1 MKSLPKNS
9 KNLTPMKNL
18 IWYFTLLIAL
28 VFTAC
33 QGHSSDYSPAS
44 KQADSYHVAEE
55 AAEMDGSYQVKT
67 VSNKSD
73 DASRITEETKIK
85 PKIIRDAS
93 VSLQVEDY
101 KAARK
106 VIDAAISTA
115 EAYITL
121 EDESKSGYSWQNNL
135 VIRVSSEKFD
145 GLLEALEKVAIYTDH
160 KRINAKDVTAEF
172 IDIEARLNNR
182 KQVEKRFQ
190 EILQQAKSVK
200 DILEVENEIRKIREE
215 IDAAEGRLKY
225 LRDQVSFSTI
235 NLTYYEKLDYE
246 AAPKRSYFTKVTKA
260 VGEGWEGFLEFTIAF
275 MYAWPFWI
283 VLGIAILLFRKWSMN
298 KKQD

>member
-1 MKSLPKNS
+1 
-9 KNLTPMKNL
+9 MKNL
-18 IWYFTLLIAL
+18 IWYSTLLLAL
-28 VFTAC
+28 IFTAC
-33 QGHSSDYSPAS
+33 HSNAEYAPSMAS
-44 KQADSYHVAEE
+44 KEADSYAVDES
-55 AAEMDGSYQVKT
+55 AAMDGDYQVQT
-67 VSNKSD
+67 VSNQKG

-93 VSLQVEDY
+93 LSLQVEDY
-101 KAARK
+101 KEARK
-106 VIDAAISTA
+106 AIDAAISTA

-145 GLLEALEKVAIYTDH
+145 VLLQDLEKTAIYTDH

-190 EILQQAKSVK
+190 EILQQAKSIK
-200 DILEVENEIRKIREE
+200 EILEVENEIRKIREE
-215 IDAAEGRLKY
+215 IDASEGRLKY

-235 NLTYYEKLDYE
+235 KLTYYEKLDYE
-246 AAPKRSYFTKVTKA
+246 AAPERSYFTKVTKA
-260 VGEGWEGFLEFTIAF
+260 ISEGWEEFLGFTIAF

-283 VLGIAILLFRKWSMN
+283 VLGIVIWLMIKWSA
-298 KKQD
+298 KKKKEA

>member
-1 MKSLPKNS
+1 
-9 KNLTPMKNL
+9 MKNL
-18 IWYFTLLIAL
+18 IWYFTLLITL

-33 QGHSSDYSPAS
+33 QGHSSDYSPSS
-44 KQADSYHVAEE
+44 KQADYHVAEE

-67 VSNKSD
+67 VSNQNV
-73 DASRITEETKIK
+73 DASRITEETKVK

-101 KAARK
+101 KEARK
-106 VIDAAISTA
+106 AIDTAISTA

-145 GLLEALEKVAIYTDH
+145 GLLEALEKTAIYTDH

-190 EILQQAKSVK
+190 EILQQAQNIK

-246 AAPKRSYFTKVTKA
+246 AAPERSYFTKVTKA

-283 VLGIAILLFRKWSMN
+283 VLGVLIWFGRRWRANRK
-298 KKQD
+298 KE